1 MGWMPEE
8 FNVGEQDF
16 KQRGKRADEML
27 DVMKRLG
34 LEKCITMMVIFIL
47 MKI

>member
-27 DVMKRLG
+27 DVMQRLWSG
-34 LEKCITMMVIFIL
+34 EMHNYDW
-47 MKI
+47 